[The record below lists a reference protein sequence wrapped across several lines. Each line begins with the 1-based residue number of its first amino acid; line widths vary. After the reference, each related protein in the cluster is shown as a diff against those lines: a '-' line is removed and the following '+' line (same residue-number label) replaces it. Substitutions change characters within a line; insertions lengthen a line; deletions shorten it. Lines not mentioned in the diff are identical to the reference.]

1 MYICTNLGKVKN
13 FVLVKVRSFYKGKQ
27 MKLRSYKNYIFIFM
41 GAFLL
46 LISAFTMKVEAK
58 ENSYKPEIQGSDEN
72 TCLVFKGKC
81 TYKFGLKM
89 KDWKEISMKKY
100 TRE

>member
-1 MYICTNLGKVKN
+1 
-13 FVLVKVRSFYKGKQ
+13 

-58 ENSYKPEIQGSDEN
+58 E
-72 TCLVFKGKC
+72 
-81 TYKFGLKM
+81 